1 MPNPWTALQARSDL
15 SLVRHQI
22 AETGRYY
29 DELRTIVMRQG
40 LLLEE
45 ERRYLWHELQ
55 HADRRDTAGHNSPE
69 VERIV
74 ERHAA
79 ENAMPWISIEWA
91 WGQATDLAE
100 LASLLK
106 LPEEWVWFR
115 LRNLH
120 PALKARLRAT
130 GQDGYRMADFSSASI
145 RRLVIP

>member
-15 SLVRHQI
+15 TLVRHQI
-22 AETGRYY
+22 GETGRYY
-29 DELRTIVMRQG
+29 DDLRTIVIRQG

-45 ERRYLWHELQ
+45 ERRYLWHELG

-79 ENAMPWISIEWA
+79 ENAMPWVSVEWA
-91 WGQATDLAE
+91 WSQATDLEEMAD
-100 LASLLK
+100 LLK
-106 LPEEWVWFR
+106 LPAEWVWFR

-120 PALKARLRAT
+120 PALKASLRFREAH
-130 GQDGYRMADFSSASI
+130 GYRMAAFSSATI
-145 RRLVIP
+145 RLPGAP